1 MKNTTLTL
9 IAAAVSLAFSAS
21 AMANSMTKTEYNT
34 AKKNIEADYK
44 LAKTGCDP
52 LLANAKDICMAEAK
66 GRENV
71 ALAQLSATY
80 KPSQKTRYEAR
91 IAQAQSDYAVA
102 KEKCDDKAGNEKDVC
117 VKQAQ
122 AAHTAA
128 KADARTQLKTAD
140 ANQTANEKSAKAHE
154 QANKQIAEV
163 RKDAVVEKRDA
174 GYAVA
179 KEKCDALSGNPKEAC
194 VTEAKARYSKS

>member
-9 IAAAVSLAFSAS
+9 IAAAVSLAFGAS
-21 AMANSMTKTEYNT
+21 AMANSMTKTEYQA
-34 AKKNIEADYK
+34 AKKNIAADYK
-44 LAKTGCDP
+44 TAKTGCDP
-52 LLANAKDICMAEAK
+52 LLANVKDICMAEAK

-71 ALAQLSATY
+71 ALAELAATY
-80 KPSQKTRYEAR
+80 KPSQKARYDTR
-91 IAQAQSDYAVA
+91 IAKAQADYSVA

-117 VKQAQ
+117 VKQAD
-122 AAHTAA
+122 AALIAA
-128 KADARTQLKTAD
+128 KADAKTILKTAD
-140 ANQTANEKSAKAHE
+140 ANKAAGEKSTKAHE

-174 GYAVA
+174 EYAVA

-194 VTEAKARYSKS
+194 ITEAKARYSKS